1 MLIAGFVMKMSVYK
15 HWSRKEDSVLKQYAG
30 VLPAAQ
36 IATILNRPKNGVHH
50 RIKKLGLS
58 GRLNGENHW
67 QAKIDNLTATMIFT
81 LHDSGFLPKEIEQF
95 LTQSLTHEQIKTLL
109 YGDRVA

>member
-1 MLIAGFVMKMSVYK
+1 MLIAGFVMKMSDYK
-15 HWSRKEDSVLKQYAG
+15 HWSRKEDSILKQYAG

-81 LHDSGFLPKEIEQF
+81 LHDAGFKPKEIEQF
-95 LTQSLTHEQIKTLL
+95 LNNPITYQQIKTML